1 MTAMQWL
8 ERHYKEDFFLYVD
21 TWDPHEPWDAPSYYT
36 ELYWPEYDGELVL
49 PVYGNWHDVPGYV
62 EEKMQKG
69 HATYCGEITM
79 VDTWLGFLM
88 RSVENMGL
96 MDKTAIIFTT
106 DHGFYFGEHGG
117 LFGKM
122 SSDKYPDGTLRPYGE
137 PGSQWSYSP
146 LFEEIVHIPLLVHAP
161 GISPGAY
168 KGMSSAID
176 VMPTVLDLL
185 GMEIPAF
192 VQGKSLVSRMQDTS
206 RLGREYVVSSIPFAN
221 PGDPVQSVD
230 SLLRT
235 LSDHPVTTITAGEW
249 SLLYSPEEGLSELY
263 NLNSDPK
270 QLNNVIGTHIDE
282 AREIH
287 KLLVK
292 FMHETKVPDRLLKP
306 RLELRP

>member
-8 ERHYKEDFFLYVD
+8 ERHYKEDFFLYID
-21 TWDPHEPWDAPSYYT
+21 TWDPHEPWDAPSHYT

-122 SSDKYPDGTLRPYGE
+122 SSDKYPGTLRPYGE

-161 GISPGAY
+161 GISPGVHR
-168 KGMSSAID
+168 GLSSAID

-192 VQGKSLVSRMQDTS
+192 VQGKSLVSGMQDTS

-235 LSDHPVTTITAGEW
+235 LSDPPVTTITAGEW
-249 SLLYSPEEGLSELY
+249 SLLYSPEEGLLELY

-287 KLLVK
+287 QLLVE

-306 RLELRP
+306 RLELRT